1 MKFPKITSA
10 PLTQLPT
17 DSSELTPQENYIF
30 EKIFQPEIQMFMNE
44 QSKKMALANL
54 EDPKEKHNNKNDHK
68 QEHNHDHH
76 KPKSFKSKFIIAFL
90 FTVILVLLCMSP
102 VPSMISSTMTS
113 SRNKFFIISLVI
125 FIVAFMFIPKFIK

>member
-54 EDPKEKHNNKNDHK
+54 EDPKEKNNNKNDHN

-76 KPKSFKSKFIIAFL
+76 KAKSFKSKFIIAFL